1 MYSTKEISF
10 GTKVFCLMFIWPVFR
25 NTGIGKALIL
35 YERNGNKKWQI
46 LSNTELDAN
55 AIKEEARAVDTTK
68 KLKIG
73 IIGTGW
79 IAYAHIESY
88 KKMPDVEIVAGADLV
103 PGKAE
108 KFFKENRCRRC
119 QMLHQPQRDDWQRT
133 WSRRSF
139 YMYIQ
144 SYSCR
149 MLQLCTWAWA

>member
-1 MYSTKEISF
+1 MA
-10 GTKVFCLMFIWPVFR
+10 
-25 NTGIGKALIL
+25 N
-35 YERNGNKKWQI
+35 

-108 KFFKENRCRRC
+108 KFFKDNGIEGVRCYTSHKEMIDNEPDLDGVSICTYNRTHACLLYTSRC
-119 QMLHQPQRDDWQRT
+119 V
-133 WSRRSF
+133 
-139 YMYIQ
+139 
-144 SYSCR
+144 
-149 MLQLCTWAWA
+149 

>member
-1 MYSTKEISF
+1 M
-10 GTKVFCLMFIWPVFR
+10 
-25 NTGIGKALIL
+25 
-35 YERNGNKKWQI
+35 Q
-46 LSNTELDAN
+46 

-108 KFFKENRCRRC
+108 KFFKRNRCRRC
-119 QMLHQPQRDDWQRT
+119 QMLHQPQRDD
-133 WSRRSF
+133 
-139 YMYIQ
+139 
-144 SYSCR
+144 
-149 MLQLCTWAWA
+149 